1 MQWECDKLLELSD
14 PLRMSIK
21 DIHEW
26 KYKMFKQTFAFHF
39 NNCPEYK
46 RYCELHNVKPEDIKT
61 YEDLIKIQP
70 IPSDIFRD
78 SEKLILS
85 VPENE
90 IVTILTTSSTTS
102 KKPVRYAIDEMTFEG
117 MKNFNAKSWQTVM
130 EILPGSMIFL
140 TPSPTETKVGLVGG
154 AYSIFKIMGFNDS
167 NIKFAAKGGN
177 FDSEKI
183 LELIISS
190 NPPQHLYG
198 PPFAYWN
205 LVEYMK
211 KEGKKINLDVK
222 SRLITTGGWKGVKGE
237 VSKEELNKEIAEV
250 FGVSENQI
258 RDGLGLT
265 DIMGLMPECS
275 YHKKHVPPWYH
286 VSIRNPENI
295 NEEVDEGKTG
305 LLVAMS
311 AFISSYPAFT
321 LPGDMGAVWEKEC
334 KCGITGQIV
343 EHRGRASK
351 LGARGCAIR
360 LEEFMK
366 LITKS
371 SS

>member
-1 MQWECDKLLELSD
+1 MQWECDKLLEHPD

-26 KYKMFKQTFAFHF
+26 KYKMFKQAFAFHF

-46 RYCELHNVKPEDIKT
+46 RYCELHNVRPEDIKT

-85 VPENE
+85 IPENE
-90 IVTILTTSSTTS
+90 VIKVLTTSSTTS
-102 KKPVRYAIDEMTFEG
+102 KNPVRYALDKITFEK
-117 MKNFNAKSWQTVM
+117 MKNFNAKSWQKVF

-154 AYSIFKIMGFNDS
+154 AYEIFKSIGFNESDI
-167 NIKFAAKGGN
+167 NFAAKGGN
-177 FDSEKI
+177 FDSEVVLNFITKYKHPI
-183 LELIISS
+183 Y
-190 NPPQHLYG
+190 LYG
-198 PPFAYWN
+198 PPFAYWS

-211 KEGKKINLDVK
+211 NKGKKIDLGAE
-222 SRLITTGGWKGVKGE
+222 SRLIITGGWKGVKGE
-237 VSKEELNKEIAEV
+237 VSKEELYKGMAEI
-250 FGVSENQI
+250 FGVNENQI

-265 DIMGLMPECS
+265 DVMGMIPECS

-305 LLVAMS
+305 LLAVMS
-311 AFISSYPAFT
+311 SFISSYPAFT

-334 KCGITGQIV
+334 KCGFTGQTV

-366 LITKS
+366 IITR
-371 SS
+371 

>member
-1 MQWECDKLLELSD
+1 MQWECDKLLEHSD

-26 KYKMFKQTFAFHF
+26 KLKMFKQAFAFNF

-78 SEKLILS
+78 YEKLISS
-85 VPENE
+85 VPEKE
-90 IVTILTTSSTTS
+90 IVRILTTSSTTS
-102 KKPVRYAIDEMTFEG
+102 KNPVRYPLDKITLERSAI
-117 MKNFNAKSWQTVM
+117 FNAKSWQTVM
-130 EILPGSMIFL
+130 GIVPGSAIIL
-140 TPSPTETKVGLVGG
+140 APPPTETKVALVGG
-154 AYSIFKIMGFNDS
+154 ADITFQKMGFKISD
-167 NIKFAAKGGN
+167 IKFAAKGGEFN
-177 FDSEKI
+177 SEQI
-183 LELIISS
+183 LKLIINSKH
-190 NPPQHLYG
+190 PRHLYG

-211 KEGKKINLDVK
+211 KEGKKTNLGHE
-222 SRLITTGGWKGVKGE
+222 SRLMITGGWKGVKGE
-237 VSKEELNKEIAEV
+237 VSKEELYKEMSEFFCIN
-250 FGVSENQI
+250 ENQI

-265 DIMGLMPECS
+265 DIMGMIPECE
-275 YHKKHVPPWYH
+275 YHQKHVPPWYH
-286 VSIRNPENI
+286 ISIRNPEDI
-295 NEEVDEGKTG
+295 NEEVKEGKTG
-305 LLVAMS
+305 LLAAMS

-321 LPGDMGAVWEKEC
+321 LPGDMGAVWEREC
-334 KCGITGQIV
+334 KCGFTGQIV

-366 LITKS
+366 IITK
-371 SS
+371 